1 MVSTEE
7 NDCSSRLETP
17 VLSQLES
24 SQSFNESSS
33 THDTSCDRE
42 SASWVQQYFRTVMK
56 DGKRRRACAVVD
68 CGADYHYGAS
78 HIVLRRH
85 FEREHKLALMDKMK
99 LNLHPESHID
109 ALMRFIVENKL
120 PYDIVDSHSFKNL
133 MHFAGPTKK
142 FTTRAVLS
150 TLIITKQQELE
161 EQIKA
166 SLSRIESIALTF
178 DIWSS
183 RKASRGFGCI
193 MGHFINTDHT
203 LQTLALEFDYI
214 PYPHDAETILEFFKT
229 TINKFGIEKKL
240 IGITTDNAS
249 NNAKAIAQLTKDLD
263 LHENFAWGFVYFRC
277 AAHIVNLAVKDCLSR
292 LQSLVDNLRAIVVT
306 IRSSTKRTEA
316 FREIQRLLMIED
328 DLEVRTPLNLKEDV
342 ETRWNSTYLMLER
355 ALLLKNA
362 IDKARYS
369 MIELKDTQAVDWKL
383 VKEVI
388 DFLSPFEEL
397 TRKLS
402 AERYPTI
409 STVNAC
415 IFELKKH
422 LDKEYTN
429 VFIKNAAVAFHN
441 KLDQYGDHIDQPV
454 AILATILDPRF
465 KLSPIPVEGHPFA
478 RQLLQDKLP
487 PDNHND
493 SSQTSG
499 SRSHFSTI
507 FAQKESDE
515 LAAYLDSARE
525 PEECDCIMYW
535 KTNKV
540 KFPRLY
546 RIAITVMPI
555 QASSVA
561 CERTFSSAGLIDT
574 PRRNRLSS
582 ASFRANILLASWLK
596 HLRML

>member
-1 MVSTEE
+1 MVNTQE
-7 NDCSSRLETP
+7 NDCLSGLETP

-24 SQSFNESSS
+24 SQSFNDSSS
-33 THDTSCDRE
+33 LHEASSDRE
-42 SASWVQQYFRTVMK
+42 NASWVQQYFRTIVR
-56 DGKRRRACAVVD
+56 DGKRRRVCAVAD
-68 CGADYHYGAS
+68 CTQDYHYGAS
-78 HIVLRRH
+78 HTVLRRH
-85 FEREHKLALMDKMK
+85 FERKHKLALVDKMK
-99 LNLHPESHID
+99 LNLHPEPHMDGLI
-109 ALMRFIVENKL
+109 RFIVENKL
-120 PYDIVDSHSFKNL
+120 PYDIVDTHSFKNL
-133 MHFAGPTKK
+133 MHHGGPTKK
-142 FTTRAVLS
+142 FVNRAVLS
-150 TLIITKQQELE
+150 TLIVTKQQEIE
-161 EQIKA
+161 EMIKA
-166 SLSRIESIALTF
+166 SLAKVESIALTF

-183 RKASRGFGCI
+183 RKASSGYGCI
-193 MGHFINTDHT
+193 IGHFIGADHS

-214 PYPHDAETILEFFKT
+214 PYPHDAETVLEFFKA
-229 TINKFGIEKKL
+229 TIRKFSIEKKL

-249 NNAKAIAQLTKDLD
+249 NNAKAVAQLCTDLNLQD
-263 LHENFAWGFVYFRC
+263 NFAWGFVYFRC
-277 AAHIVNLAVKDCLSR
+277 AAHIVNLAVKDCLNH
-292 LQSLVDNLRAIVVT
+292 LVSLVDNLRTIVVI
-306 IRSSTKRTEA
+306 IRGSTKRTEA
-316 FREIQRLLMIED
+316 FREIQRALIDAGDMSI
-328 DLEVRTPLNLKEDV
+328 RAPLNLKEDV
-342 ETRWNSTYLMLER
+342 ETRWNSTHLMLER
-355 ALLLKNA
+355 AHLLRKA
-362 IDKARYS
+362 VDKARYL
-369 MIELKDTQAVDWKL
+369 MIELKDTQPVDWAL

-402 AERYPTI
+402 AEKYPTI

-415 IFELKKH
+415 TYELKKH
-422 LDKEYTN
+422 LEREYSN
-429 VFIKNAAVAFHN
+429 IFIKTAAIAFHN
-441 KLDQYGDHIDQPV
+441 KLEQYGEHIDQPL

-465 KLSPIPVEGHPFA
+465 KLAPIPAEGHSFA
-478 RQLLQDKLP
+478 RQLLYDKLP

-493 SSQTSG
+493 LSQTSG
-499 SRSHFSTI
+499 SRSHFAGI
-507 FAQKESDE
+507 FAQRESDE

-525 PEECDCIMYW
+525 PEECDIIQYW